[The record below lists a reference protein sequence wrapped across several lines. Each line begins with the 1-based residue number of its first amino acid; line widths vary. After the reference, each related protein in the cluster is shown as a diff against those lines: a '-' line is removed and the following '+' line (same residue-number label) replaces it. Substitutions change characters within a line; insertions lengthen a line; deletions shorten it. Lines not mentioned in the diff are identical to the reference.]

1 MTFGRRLL
9 LGASVLGGF
18 PVAVGGWATQ
28 HVAATYGYSN
38 ALGGPVIGR
47 IYAPWQFIAW
57 WFAYQPNPPAIID
70 HAYWVALGAYG
81 SLTLALSA
89 ALLLGGRRS
98 RPHKDLHGTAHWAS
112 IEEIRASG
120 LLSPSS
126 SKTLKRPPGII
137 VGARRHGQR
146 LDYLTHVGP
155 EHVLLVAPTRS
166 GKGVSVIVPTLLTW
180 PASMVVHDLKGELHA
195 LSAGWRAQHAHNRII
210 RFDPAAPADKTHKFN
225 PLSELRIGT
234 NYEVADA
241 QNAATIIVDPDGKG
255 LHDHWTKTAHALLT
269 GVLLYCMYKS
279 RVAGDPTR
287 HTANLYDVAYA
298 LSDPSRPVAELYD
311 AMIQNTFGVGGGH
324 HPVIAAAG
332 RDMLNRPDAERG
344 SVLSTTMSYL
354 TLYRDPMVKAN
365 TSCSDFAV
373 ADLMHGDRPMTLY
386 LVIRP
391 ADKDRLRPLMRLM
404 ITLILRRLTS
414 RELVFE
420 HGQPK
425 QDYKH
430 RLLLLLDE
438 FASLGKLDII
448 RENLAYIAGWGINA
462 LISMQNRQQFL
473 ESFGRDDSTAAQCK
487 VTIAF
492 APNDEETAEW
502 LSKSLGTETR
512 IKQSITESGK
522 RSQVALNNVSTT
534 YNEVSRRLMT
544 ADELI
549 RLRAPHKDAD
559 GQITR
564 AGDVV
569 MTVAGFAPILGEQSL
584 YFLDPVLLARAG
596 IATPAI
602 DTQLVPDHANPTSTA
617 SAAGAAST
625 AAAVATTAPRP
636 QSAPNPSDA
645 LIAARRERL
654 RAVFSHPVAVQ
665 RLSPPALLVV
675 GPPPPDAEAGDDAT
689 ASTASSLAEMA
700 ALQSEAEDI

>member
-9 LGASVLGGF
+9 LGASVLGVI
-18 PVAVGGWATQ
+18 PVAVGGLATQ
-28 HVAATYGYSN
+28 HVAAAYGYPD
-38 ALGGPVIGR
+38 ALGGTVVGR
-47 IYAPWQFIAW
+47 LYPPWKFITW
-57 WFAYQPNPPAIID
+57 WFAYQPNPPSVID
-70 HAYWVALGAYG
+70 QAFWIALAAYG
-81 SLTLALSA
+81 GLTLMLSA
-89 ALLLGGRRS
+89 VLVLGGRRS

-112 IEEIRASG
+112 ADEIRASG
-120 LLSPSS
+120 LLPRPA
-126 SKTLKRPPGII
+126 KKAAKRPPGII
-137 VGARRHGQR
+137 VGARRKGQR

-155 EHVLLVAPTRS
+155 EHVLLVAPSRS

-180 PASMVVHDLKGELHA
+180 SASMVVHDLKGELHA
-195 LSAGWRAQHAHNRII
+195 LSAGWRAQHANNRII

-225 PLSELRIGT
+225 PLSELRIGA

-279 RVAGDPTR
+279 RDAGDPTR

-311 AMIQNTFGVGGGH
+311 DMIQNAFGIGGGQ

-365 TSCSDFAV
+365 TSCSDFSV
-373 ADLMHGDRPMTLY
+373 SDLMHGERPMTLY

-414 RELVFE
+414 RELVVE

-425 QDYKH
+425 QDYQH

-473 ESFGRDDSTAAQCK
+473 ESFGRDDSTTAQCK
-487 VTIAF
+487 VAWLFRPCGPRPLHQSCRRRPHPDRQLPERPCSPLGRGARFARGVVGLQHRLRDRRRGQWLRPTGHRVRGKRTRPSKGRYLGLPSRTAMTTSFPKEFFVPDRGPLTPRLRNFSPTIATLDEPSL
-492 APNDEETAEW
+492 APGVIANLSPDEAESFGPFEETA
-502 LSKSLGTETR
+502 LSFEDAW
-512 IKQSITESGK
+512 ESC
-522 RSQVALNNVSTT
+522 L
-534 YNEVSRRLMT
+534 
-544 ADELI
+544 
-549 RLRAPHKDAD
+549 DAD
-559 GQITR
+559 
-564 AGDVV
+564 
-569 MTVAGFAPILGEQSL
+569 
-584 YFLDPVLLARAG
+584 
-596 IATPAI
+596 
-602 DTQLVPDHANPTSTA
+602 
-617 SAAGAAST
+617 
-625 AAAVATTAPRP
+625 
-636 QSAPNPSDA
+636 PSK
-645 LIAARRERL
+645 
-654 RAVFSHPVAVQ
+654 
-665 RLSPPALLVV
+665 
-675 GPPPPDAEAGDDAT
+675 
-689 ASTASSLAEMA
+689 
-700 ALQSEAEDI
+700 